1 MKKHQIF
8 MLFML
13 MFLSIKSFGQTEG
26 LKYLQDM
33 SESRKASKEK
43 QLEGMEG
50 GSVEKVVLSS
60 QDENSIKLDI
70 YLDGYSGKNLKVMA
84 LSDSG
89 VPKIEILPAIKKVSD
104 GKSVMNVELKLS
116 ATKEVSSDLIE
127 LVFTNGVLRFKGI
140 SYVYEFKKTWI
151 PDGTTSTGQGETNSS
166 SSTPKKRT
174 PEIVELNMIPE
185 GEARALFIK

>member
-1 MKKHQIF
+1 
-8 MLFML
+8 ML